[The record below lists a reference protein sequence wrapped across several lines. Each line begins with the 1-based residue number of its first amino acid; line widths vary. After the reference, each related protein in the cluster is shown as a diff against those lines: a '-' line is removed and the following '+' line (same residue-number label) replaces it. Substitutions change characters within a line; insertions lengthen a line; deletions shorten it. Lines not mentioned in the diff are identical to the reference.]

1 MTSAD
6 TIIWLDVGCRV
17 AAWRI
22 VYRHTSR
29 SIARDNPHP
38 GVRRLIWLLSHDKTH
53 YTSDTSLLPSS
64 PIDDGAVTRVVTGE
78 MLAPYASKVRRCE
91 TNADVTIAIR
101 ELEQNR

>member
-38 GVRRLIWLLSHDKTH
+38 GVRRLIRFLRHAKTY

-64 PIDDGAVTRVVTGE
+64 QIDDGAITRDATGE

-91 TNADVTIAIR
+91 KNADVTIAIR